1 MTYSRTLEE
10 LAKKNSDGMKIF
22 HVSVGKS
29 PFEEACL
36 QAKGIETIIDQHAI
50 KEAYEMGYKDA
61 KEELEKKGID
71 FEREQ
76 AEALDKITNFVM
88 KASPRANSIVYGMSI
103 KEVIGTFARELAE
116 ALYKKGFRIE

>member
-36 QAKGIETIIDQHAI
+36 QAKGIETTIDQHAI
-50 KEAYEMGYKDA
+50 KEAYELGYKDA
-61 KEELEKKGID
+61 KEELEKKELEKKEETI
-71 FEREQ
+71 E
-76 AEALDKITNFVM
+76 KILSFVM
-88 KASPRANSIVYGMSI
+88 KARPSV
-103 KEVIGTFARELAE
+103 KELAE
-116 ALYKKGFRIE
+116 ALYEKGFRIE

>member
-29 PFEEACL
+29 PFEETWL
-36 QAKGIETIIDQHAI
+36 QAKGVETTIDQYAI

-61 KEELEKKGID
+61 KEELEKKEETI
-71 FEREQ
+71 E
-76 AEALDKITNFVM
+76 KILSFVM
-88 KASPRANSIVYGMSI
+88 EARASV
-103 KEVIGTFARELAE
+103 KELAE
-116 ALYKKGFRIE
+116 ALYEKGFRID